1 MRWLVVVLLALG
13 CADKKEAP
21 PKLRP
26 ADNTSHGAMPN
37 QFEVGST
44 INGRYLV
51 IKKLGDVGQLDVF
64 SVERVAQKD
73 RKLTMV
79 APKTP
84 AASTQ
89 LRNAVMG
96 EMNERKEFPWLDL
109 ESTPDDRS
117 YYAVGELSDTQVQE
131 ILTGAHVLVK

>member
-1 MRWLVVVLLALG
+1 MRWLLAVIVVVG
-13 CADKKEAP
+13 CGGEKKETP
-21 PKLRP
+21 PKLP
-26 ADNTSHGAMPN
+26 DDNTSHGAMPN

-64 SVERVAQKD
+64 TVERVAQKD
-73 RKLTMV
+73 RTLTMV

-84 AASTQ
+84 ATSQA
-89 LRNAVMG
+89 LRDAVTA
-96 EMNERKEFPWLDL
+96 EMNERKFPWVEL
-109 ESTPDDRS
+109 EATPDKRA
-117 YYAVGELSDTQVQE
+117 YYAIGELTDAQVQE